1 VFTRDAAADVRHFCA
16 AHPMPDDIDRHSVDL
31 LSSVWHL
38 MDLTPEGRDDWYA
51 DVSYHER
58 NVLAQ

>member
-1 VFTRDAAADVRHFCA
+1 
-16 AHPMPDDIDRHSVDL
+16 MPDDIDRHSIDL

-58 NVLAQ
+58 NMLAQ